1 MEGHEF
7 DQKTAEACAGE
18 CDRTHAQP
26 RLRQVDPAARARDP
40 AAQADGFHGGACVA
54 RAEATSTLGAASVG
68 GLVRLFGLVGLLRP
82 FNEVNKF
89 VC

>member
-1 MEGHEF
+1 VSAIGRMLNR
-7 DQKTAEACAGE
+7 DSAKWI
-18 CDRTHAQP
+18 P
-26 RLRQVDPAARARDP
+26 RLEREIPQRSGRLPWRGVGRKGRSDLN
-40 AAQADGFHGGACVA
+40 V
-54 RAEATSTLGAASVG
+54 GAASVG